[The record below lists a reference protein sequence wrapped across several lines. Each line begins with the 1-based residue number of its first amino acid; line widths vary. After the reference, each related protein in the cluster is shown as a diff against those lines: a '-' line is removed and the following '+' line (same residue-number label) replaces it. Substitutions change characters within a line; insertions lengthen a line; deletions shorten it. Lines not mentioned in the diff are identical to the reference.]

1 MQIDRSICFTF
12 LSCSA
17 EFVFHFF
24 SLIAVANHCLRS
36 EQLTG
41 QLLYYQRNGKN
52 VAGIQSKY

>member
-24 SLIAVANHCLRS
+24 SLTAVANHCLRS

-41 QLLYYQRNGKN
+41 RYQRNGKN